1 MNFLHTT
8 IIQINEKNMS
18 SEASSISLLAPV
30 ILLTAAVIAVPIFK
44 RIGLGSVLGYLV
56 AGLIIGPF
64 GLSFFLRLNI
74 NITHCRVRHCHVFI
88 YYWFKCNP
96 PHLWSLRREIFG
108 LGSLQIVLCI
118 IGLMGVGLAFG
129 FNWQIAF
136 IAASGFVLTSTAIV
150 MQLLGDR
157 GDITQPRGQ
166 KIVAILCS
174 KIY

>member
-64 GLSFFLRLNI
+64 GLAFFYDSTSILHIAELGI
-74 NITHCRVRHCHVFI
+74 VMYLFI
-88 YYWFKCNP
+88 IGLEMQP
-96 PHLWSLRREIFG
+96 SHLWSLR
-108 LGSLQIVLCI
+108 
-118 IGLMGVGLAFG
+118 
-129 FNWQIAF
+129 
-136 IAASGFVLTSTAIV
+136 
-150 MQLLGDR
+150 
-157 GDITQPRGQ
+157 
-166 KIVAILCS
+166 
-174 KIY
+174 

>member
-64 GLSFFLRLNI
+64 GLAFF
-74 NITHCRVRHCHVFI
+74 TTQHQ
-88 YYWFKCNP
+88 YYTLP
-96 PHLWSLRREIFG
+96 S
-108 LGSLQIVLCI
+108 
-118 IGLMGVGLAFG
+118 
-129 FNWQIAF
+129 
-136 IAASGFVLTSTAIV
+136 
-150 MQLLGDR
+150 
-157 GDITQPRGQ
+157 
-166 KIVAILCS
+166 
-174 KIY
+174 